1 MSPDEE
7 VDLGHTIAKSE
18 ELNLPVRIFPSY
30 YKVFSPILGGG
41 VFVFQY
47 LSGIGQVLIMRR
59 NAYMTPHQWV
69 KNPISL
75 SHS

>member
-41 VFVFQY
+41 VCLPVFEWY
-47 LSGIGQVLIMRR
+47 RSS
-59 NAYMTPHQWV
+59 AYNET
-69 KNPISL
+69 
-75 SHS
+75 